1 MWDITKESI
10 SQCALT
16 LGQFDSETVNLLVS
30 LFHHQNASQL
40 VFLSNNLK
48 EKFENLLTTKIDNDG
63 KNNDTPLTRI
73 ELAIMIHFKEKYL
86 SESTVDYGNNQLKSN
101 VVFSIDDELNLAY
114 CFLLAQID
122 DRLSHE
128 KLNDI
133 KFLLNIRQ
141 PVDSLF
147 DIYKNLGK
155 NFPTFFSSLIESN
168 YFAQKLVAVDQVVR
182 NFQSFIKRYEDFVVT
197 FEKHYKLL
205 SDAGNNNNNNTQT
218 HAVINQN
225 DPHEVSSFMM
235 KLKSS
240 NYENIK
246 PLVPSSPV
254 EKAQSEPVPHR
265 TVDQSAISL
274 SLNVPRKG
282 LCVIINIRQFISS
295 DSVDTPNRTGS
306 DKDVDLIKIIFN
318 KLNFTIL
325 ECKID
330 FKKDDLDRALNYIDD
345 QSIYGE
351 FDCLIMFIMSH
362 GLLHSFFTAD
372 SKEVII
378 RDIVTRYADSSV
390 ATIWAGKTR
399 IFFIQ
404 ACRSVWPQNMQSNKR
419 EGVQQND
426 LSPKMLVAY
435 SCSANEASK
444 RSPSTGSSYIQ
455 VLCIMLLRFGHYLTI
470 QTILHWT
477 KIFIIKRDEY
487 SSERSGKSLDSQ
499 QPEYIENEFSTNFR
513 FSVHSLYDTYS
524 LWTFDKQLA
533 LKIPLQIWKEIYDLV
548 FKYPIVDH

>member
-86 SESTVDYGNNQLKSN
+86 SESMVDYDNNQLKSN
-101 VVFSIDDELNLAY
+101 IVFSIDDELNLAY

-128 KLNDI
+128 KLNEI

-141 PVDSLF
+141 PVESLF
-147 DIYKNLGK
+147 DVYRNLGTK
-155 NFPTFFSSLIESN
+155 FPRFFSLLIETN
-168 YFAQKLVAVDQVVR
+168 YFAQKLVVVDQIVR
-182 NFQSFIKRYEDFVVT
+182 NFQSFVKRYEDFVVT

-205 SDAGNNNNNNTQT
+205 SDTGNNNIQT
-218 HAVINQN
+218 DAIMNQN

-246 PLVPSSPV
+246 PLVTSPPV
-254 EKAQSEPVPHR
+254 EKAQNVSVSHR
-265 TVDQSAISL
+265 TVDQPATSL

-295 DSVDTPNRTGS
+295 DSVNTPNRAGS

-345 QSIYGE
+345 QSIFGE
-351 FDCLIMFIMSH
+351 FDCLVMFIMSH
-362 GLLHSFFTAD
+362 G
-372 SKEVII
+372 
-378 RDIVTRYADSSV
+378 
-390 ATIWAGKTR
+390 
-399 IFFIQ
+399 
-404 ACRSVWPQNMQSNKR
+404 
-419 EGVQQND
+419 
-426 LSPKMLVAY
+426 
-435 SCSANEASK
+435 
-444 RSPSTGSSYIQ
+444 
-455 VLCIMLLRFGHYLTI
+455 
-470 QTILHWT
+470 
-477 KIFIIKRDEY
+477 
-487 SSERSGKSLDSQ
+487 
-499 QPEYIENEFSTNFR
+499 
-513 FSVHSLYDTYS
+513 
-524 LWTFDKQLA
+524 
-533 LKIPLQIWKEIYDLV
+533 
-548 FKYPIVDH
+548 

>member
-1 MWDITKESI
+1 
-10 SQCALT
+10 
-16 LGQFDSETVNLLVS
+16 
-30 LFHHQNASQL
+30 
-40 VFLSNNLK
+40 
-48 EKFENLLTTKIDNDG
+48 
-63 KNNDTPLTRI
+63 
-73 ELAIMIHFKEKYL
+73 MIHFKEKYL
-86 SESTVDYGNNQLKSN
+86 SESMVDYDNNQLKSN
-101 VVFSIDDELNLAY
+101 IVFSIDDELNLAY

-128 KLNDI
+128 KLNEI

-141 PVDSLF
+141 PVESLF
-147 DIYKNLGK
+147 DVYRNLGTK
-155 NFPTFFSSLIESN
+155 FPRFFSLLIETN
-168 YFAQKLVAVDQVVR
+168 YFAQKLVVVDQIVR
-182 NFQSFIKRYEDFVVT
+182 NFQSFVKRYEDFVVT

-205 SDAGNNNNNNTQT
+205 SDTGNNNIQT
-218 HAVINQN
+218 DAIMNQN

-246 PLVPSSPV
+246 PLVTSPPV
-254 EKAQSEPVPHR
+254 EKAQNVSVSHR
-265 TVDQSAISL
+265 TVDQPATSL

-295 DSVDTPNRTGS
+295 DSVNTPNRAGS

-345 QSIYGE
+345 QSIFGE
-351 FDCLIMFIMSH
+351 FDCLVMFIMSH

-378 RDIVTRYADSSV
+378 RDIVKRYGDSSV
-390 ATIWAGKTR
+390 ATIWTGKTR
-399 IFFIQ
+399 LFFIQ
-404 ACRSVWPQNMQSNKR
+404 ACRSLWPQNMQSNKR

-444 RSPSTGSSYIQ
+444 RSPNTGSSYIQ
-455 VLCIMLLRFGHYLTI
+455 VLCIMLLRYGHYLEI

-477 KIFIIKRDEY
+477 RKFIIKRDEY

-548 FKYPIVDH
+548 FKSPIVDH